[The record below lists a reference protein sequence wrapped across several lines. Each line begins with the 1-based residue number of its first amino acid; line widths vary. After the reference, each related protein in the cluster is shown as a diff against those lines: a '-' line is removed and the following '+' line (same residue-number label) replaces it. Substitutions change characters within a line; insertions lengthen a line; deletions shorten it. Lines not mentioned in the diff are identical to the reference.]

1 MKTLVFLIFV
11 LFATSSFANISR
23 PSTEVEVKRFCQAIE
38 KALVETQADMAIDM
52 NTCLVT
58 KMRTVGHYVHGTV
71 IRGTIPFRAP
81 GRSLFKMTCEAP
93 VKAGRISSE
102 SVNCQ

>member
-1 MKTLVFLIFV
+1 MKTLVVLIFV

-23 PSTEVEVKRFCQAIE
+23 PSTESEVRRFCQAIE
-38 KALVETQADMAIDM
+38 KALVDTQADMAIDM
-52 NTCLVT
+52 NACLVS

-71 IRGTIPFRAP
+71 IRGTVPFRSP

-93 VKAGRISSE
+93 LKSGRVLSE

>member
-1 MKTLVFLIFV
+1 MKTLVVLIFV
-11 LFATSSFANISR
+11 LFAIPSFANISR
-23 PSTEVEVKRFCQAIE
+23 PSTELEVRRFCQAIE
-38 KALVETQADMAIDM
+38 KALIDSQSDMAID
-52 NTCLVT
+52 TEACLVT

-71 IRGTIPFRAP
+71 IRGTVPFRSP

-93 VKAGRISSE
+93 LKGGRVSSE